1 MGTFPEYFDK
11 RASAID
17 KIPTIPSK
25 SSTTSTSSSTTS
37 GGKDGDEKK
46 ESSSTSTESKASL
59 KQDADRANHVVAVD
73 VSYYFQLKAALSGL
87 MDSYAI
93 AVDNL
98 TKNYDKL
105 RAPKGAGGGNSLSMC
120 GGGGETRRGEGPG
133 GAGRGG
139 RALWETGR
147 ERGAGRKT
155 LRLLVWFGNR
165 AGAVVGSVVFCWA
178 A

>member
-105 RAPKGAGGGNSLSMC
+105 RAPKGAGGGNSMSM
-120 GGGGETRRGEGPG
+120 
-133 GAGRGG
+133 
-139 RALWETGR
+139 
-147 ERGAGRKT
+147 
-155 LRLLVWFGNR
+155 F
-165 AGAVVGSVVFCWA
+165 
-178 A
+178 